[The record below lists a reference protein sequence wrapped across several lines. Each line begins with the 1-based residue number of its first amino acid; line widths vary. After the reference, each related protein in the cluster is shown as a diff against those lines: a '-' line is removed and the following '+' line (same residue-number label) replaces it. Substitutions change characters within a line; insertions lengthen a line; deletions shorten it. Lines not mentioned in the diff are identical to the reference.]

1 MLLKPGFWSNFIAAA
16 GIAFIAG
23 CGGSGSGGAT
33 QSGVLLDAPVEG
45 VEYLGNNGTTQLT
58 GSGGSFDY
66 TPGEAVT
73 FKIGG
78 VVLGSAAGGATI
90 TPVHLAGDADIN
102 VPSAKAV
109 KILQFLQSLHD
120 SSAGDIGN
128 GIKITKE
135 VRDALKDEKID
146 FGTATDATLLAAIA
160 KAGKKSVVP
169 VEDAKDHY
177 FATLEARGMVKT
189 AKNIIFFLGDGMGI
203 PTMTAARIFSVGE
216 DGQLTMDG
224 LPYAGFVRTY
234 SNNAQTT
241 DSAPSMSAYMTG
253 VKMNNDVIAMTQDTL
268 LVSVPNV
275 DALNANPCGAA
286 NGQPVTTILELAKA
300 AGLGTGVVTTTRVTH
315 ATPAATYAH
324 ICNRDLENDI
334 AAQLTPGGT
343 GFNTKLGDGVD
354 VVLGGG
360 SNNFLPTAAGG
371 KRQDGRNL
379 ASELKAKGYTY
390 VTNKTEFDAAAAG
403 STSKLLG
410 LFTKSHMTYEQERDA
425 AREPSLAEMTAKAI
439 DVLSK
444 NKRGFFLMVE
454 GGRIDHALHETTA
467 IRALK
472 DTIAF
477 DDAIRAALDR
487 MKAVDP
493 DLRNTLIVVTADHDH
508 TLVMNGY
515 AKRTG
520 RTTSSNPGVLG
531 LVKNVVSG
539 ANELDAEGMPYSILG
554 FGNGE
559 NRVAGGRNTAG
570 ALTDAVTSAATYHQ
584 EAAVKMGAGGETHGS
599 TDVWV
604 GAIGAGATMFSG
616 FMDNTEIF
624 GRMRKAS
631 GL

>member
-1 MLLKPGFWSNFIAAA
+1 MTKRLIAA
-16 GIAFIAG
+16 
-23 CGGSGSGGAT
+23 
-33 QSGVLLDAPVEG
+33 
-45 VEYLGNNGTTQLT
+45 
-58 GSGGSFDY
+58 
-66 TPGEAVT
+66 
-73 FKIGG
+73 
-78 VVLGSAAGGATI
+78 
-90 TPVHLAGDADIN
+90 
-102 VPSAKAV
+102 
-109 KILQFLQSLHD
+109 
-120 SSAGDIGN
+120 
-128 GIKITKE
+128 
-135 VRDALKDEKID
+135 
-146 FGTATDATLLAAIA
+146 LLAAFGCA
-160 KAGKKSVVP
+160 AGSVAHADG
-169 VEDAKDHY
+169 E
-177 FATLEARGMVKT
+177 
-189 AKNIIFFLGDGMGI
+189 AKNIIFFLGDGMG
-203 PTMTAARIFSVGE
+203 PTTVTASRIFKYGEKGQLGMEKLSRTARI
-216 DGQLTMDG
+216 
-224 LPYAGFVRTY
+224 RTY

-477 DDAIRAALDR
+477 DDAIKMALS
-487 MKAVDP
+487 KVD
-493 DLRNTLIVVTADHDH
+493 LSNTMIVVTADHDH
-508 TLVMNGY
+508 TMIMNGY
-515 AKRTG
+515 ARLTG
-520 RTTSSNPGVLG
+520 ATTDANAGVLG

-559 NRVAGGRNTAG
+559 NRVAGGRNTA
-570 ALTDAVTSAATYHQ
+570 ATLTDAVASAATYHQ

-599 TDVWV
+599 GDVMLM
-604 GAIGAGATMFSG
+604 AAGAGAEKFRG
-616 FMDNTEIF
+616 VIDNTAVFSVLKRGF
-624 GRMRKAS
+624 GF
-631 GL
+631 